1 MKINYDPRYNIA
13 YIKVREK
20 TAEVETLRIS
30 DEINIDI
37 TLDGRIYGIELL
49 NANEQLEI
57 AKNKELVLINEMTG
71 QRAELQ
77 ISPINLPEP
86 PIQEEKYAGQ
96 LS

>member
-20 TAEVETLRIS
+20 IAEVETLRIS

-37 TLDGRIYGIELL
+37 TPDGRIYGIELL

-57 AKNKELVLINEMTG
+57 SKSKELVLINEMTG
-71 QRAELQ
+71 QKAELQ
-77 ISPINLPEP
+77 ISPINLPGP
-86 PIQEEKYAGQ
+86 PLPEEKYPAQ